1 MTDAPLTALVLL
13 FEGFE
18 EIEAFTP
25 VDLLSRAG
33 ITVTLAGVDSAQ
45 AVTGRSGITVQLEHQ
60 LKDLTAQEFDCLIL
74 PGGPGIAKL
83 RKHPLLCET
92 LREYHQSK
100 RTLGCICAAP
110 LLLLDAGILPGPA
123 YTCHPAAE
131 DELSDASQQAVIQ
144 DQHCITA
151 RGAGTA
157 LAFSLALIQ
166 HLVDNETAQTIAQA
180 ICAPEHPD
188 L

>member
-33 ITVTLAGVDSAQ
+33 ITVTLANIDSGES
-45 AVTGRSGITVQLEHQ
+45 VTGRSGITVQTTQSFETLA
-60 LKDLTAQEFDCLIL
+60 AQKFDCLIL

-100 RTLGCICAAP
+100 RILGCICAAP

-131 DELSDASQQAVIQ
+131 DELSDASQQAG
-144 DQHCITA
+144 HSRPTLHHRA
-151 RGAGTA
+151 RRRHRAGFFTRPHS
-157 LAFSLALIQ
+157 AFSRQRNGSNYRSGNLRS
-166 HLVDNETAQTIAQA
+166 
-180 ICAPEHPD
+180 
-188 L
+188 

>member
-33 ITVTLAGVDSAQ
+33 ITVTLANIDSGES
-45 AVTGRSGITVQLEHQ
+45 VTGRSGITVQTTQSFETLA
-60 LKDLTAQEFDCLIL
+60 AQKFDCLIL

-100 RTLGCICAAP
+100 RILGCICAAP
-110 LLLLDAGILPGPA
+110 LLLLDAVILPGPA